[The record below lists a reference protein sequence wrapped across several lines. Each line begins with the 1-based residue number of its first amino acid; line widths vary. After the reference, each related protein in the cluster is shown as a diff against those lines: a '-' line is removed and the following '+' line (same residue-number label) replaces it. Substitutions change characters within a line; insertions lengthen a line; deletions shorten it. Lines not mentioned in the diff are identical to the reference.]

1 MIQRKESR
9 PLNLYIF
16 TQETKFLTHGPI
28 SEKGIK
34 EGSIIPAFECSSGP
48 RTWRGRSEFMTGNGS
63 V

>member
-9 PLNLYIF
+9 PLNLHIF

-28 SEKGIK
+28 SEEGIK
-34 EGSIIPAFECSSGP
+34 EGSIIPAFECSFGP
-48 RTWRGRSEFMTGNGS
+48 RTWRGWGEFMTGNGS